1 MVIQHIIN
9 SHHNMQFPP
18 LKYRIFAL
26 IFTITIVILNTF
38 TGWSLPNDD
47 QSIQCVTDFSFTI
60 TEEINTFL
68 NKPENTNII
77 NPILIAISL
86 FSDSLLLITG
96 YKWIQNGTNYRFILT
111 LISIYI
117 IKTLFHFLLRLELP
131 QGYLWS
137 YPGFPSITISYMN
150 TNSFFFNGPLCLL
163 TVLAKELYYSKE
175 ELIMLLTVF
184 DMLLLGSLLIFLR
197 ANYIIDIIFAIIFG
211 DFVYELFK
219 RFVYKEKIF
228 ILNDNNS
235 DVIDDIEEKEYL
247 IMDKPLTNI

>member
-1 MVIQHIIN
+1 
-9 SHHNMQFPP
+9 
-18 LKYRIFAL
+18 
-26 IFTITIVILNTF
+26 
-38 TGWSLPNDD
+38 
-47 QSIQCVTDFSFTI
+47 
-60 TEEINTFL
+60 
-68 NKPENTNII
+68 
-77 NPILIAISL
+77 
-86 FSDSLLLITG
+86 
-96 YKWIQNGTNYRFILT
+96 
-111 LISIYI
+111 
-117 IKTLFHFLLRLELP
+117 
-131 QGYLWS
+131 
-137 YPGFPSITISYMN
+137 MN

-219 RFVYKEKIF
+219 RVVYKEKIF
-228 ILNDNNS
+228 ILNDNNNS

>member
-1 MVIQHIIN
+1 
-9 SHHNMQFPP
+9 MQFPP

-38 TGWSLPNDD
+38 TGWSLPNDN
-47 QSIQCVTDFSFTI
+47 QPIQCVIDSSFTI
-60 TEEINTFL
+60 TEEINAFL

-86 FSDSLLLITG
+86 LSDSLLLITG

-111 LISIYI
+111 IISIYV

-131 QGYLWS
+131 HGYLWS

-219 RFVYKEKIF
+219 RVVYKEKIF
-228 ILNDNNS
+228 ILNDNDNNS